1 MMENKISFPFSQ
13 TTGIHYVSS
22 FSICP
27 FIFRCLEMS
36 GQACVLPPAVT
47 VQVCTDGR
55 QEGHIVYCFR
65 ACGVPAVMD
74 GLGRGFPQ
82 ASVFLSHYKCSL

>member
-1 MMENKISFPFSQ
+1 
-13 TTGIHYVSS
+13 
-22 FSICP
+22 
-27 FIFRCLEMS
+27 MS